1 MAQPPSNSSHH
12 APPADVLRSAPLREL
27 AQRIERSTSGNG
39 VHATAW
45 PPLTLA
51 RADAPAAMA
60 TVAVQEP
67 SLCLIAQGGKQV
79 LLGSEVFEYDASRHL
94 LASVDLPVTGRVT
107 HASTAQPYLC
117 FILRLEPLEI
127 ATLVSELAP
136 MTHALPAP
144 ARGLSLGPA
153 DPALIEVAVRMMRLL
168 DTPDDLPALA
178 PLLMREL
185 LYRLLHSDQGG
196 MLRHIAV
203 ADSPGQ
209 RISRAIGWL
218 RTHYRQ
224 PLRIDTIA
232 QHAHMSPSSL
242 HQHFK
247 AITAMSPLQYQK
259 QLRLQEARRLLLAGA
274 SDAAGAGHAVG
285 YESPSQFSREY
296 RRLFGAPPL
305 RDIARLR
312 AQSPRLA
319 SPSTVR

>member
-1 MAQPPSNSSHH
+1 MDPRPVSSPDDATGH
-12 APPADVLRSAPLREL
+12 ATAVAASLAEL
-27 AQRIERSTSGNG
+27 AQRIERSTGHSG

-45 PPLTLA
+45 APMTLA
-51 RADAPAAMA
+51 RADVPAAMP

-67 SLCLIAQGGKQV
+67 SLCLVAQGGKQV
-79 LLGSEVFEYDASRHL
+79 LLGSEVFEYDASHHL

-107 HASTAQPYLC
+107 VASPQRPYLC
-117 FILRLEPLEI
+117 LILRMDPVQI
-127 ATLVSELAP
+127 AALLGELQL
-136 MTHALPAP
+136 TDTDLPP
-144 ARGLSLGPA
+144 PTRGLNLGPA
-153 DPALIEVAVRMMRLL
+153 DPALIDVAVRMMRLL

-185 LYRLLHSDQGG
+185 LYRLLRSDQGG

-209 RISRAIGWL
+209 RITRAIGWL
-218 RTHYRQ
+218 REHYRQ

-232 QHAHMSPSSL
+232 RHAHMSPSSL

-274 SDAAGAGHAVG
+274 PDAASAGHEVG

-296 RRLFGAPPL
+296 SRLFGAPPL

-312 AQSPRLA
+312 AM
-319 SPSTVR
+319 